1 MPLEKDR
8 EKILAELRKYPHGI
22 SQSGLSGILGI
33 GKSRVSQILVNLR
46 KENLV
51 VNNGSEW
58 KIYHTPEK
66 PVLKVK
72 TIDEMVADFR
82 QRDIE
87 QTAVSISNEEML
99 VLSNIRDNLEA
110 ARTPFIYSA
119 AIKNP
124 PGNLQ
129 DILETLHEKNVI
141 FMEDSGRIALLRDGL
156 YKIDSHWTC
165 SRIGYVVLDAIKS
178 TNDEKDPE
186 NKPTPDLIRRRT
198 GLHNW
203 NLFTDILDYFI
214 KNEIVDYEELGRQ
227 RAYTIR
233 PKGIELIGRLR
244 TIVDPT
250 APKPKPEAKPAETK
264 APEQPRPAPAPPKPA
279 PQPAPIQPVQQPAPP
294 VQMPAADP
302 KPAPV
307 PVQTPA
313 VQTPA
318 PASLVEKLE
327 PEFKE
332 IFFSWGR
339 EPVRKVKVGDFTY
352 KVVVVGTVGR
362 LDRRKIEAGSKG
374 CAGLTRYEYD
384 YLQKLAKYVSNE
396 TFDLQTAI
404 KETGLPRPKILDLLY
419 KYSERGITFPGME
432 DAHVSLSPTPST
444 YAAILEQNKSGQL
457 QSQNAL
463 ENLIKILE
471 ARDAEM
477 SEMKKR
483 LEILEQ
489 KK

>member
-1 MPLEKDR
+1 MTLEKDR
-8 EKILAELRKYPHGI
+8 DRVLAELEKQIHGI
-22 SQSGLSGILGI
+22 SQQGLSGILGI
-33 GKSRVSQILVNLR
+33 GKSRVSQILVKLR
-46 KENLV
+46 NEGLV
-51 VNNGSEW
+51 VNKGSAW

-66 PVLKVK
+66 PVQKVK
-72 TIDEMVADFR
+72 TIDEIVIDFG

-87 QTAVSISNEEML
+87 QTAVSISSEELL
-99 VLSNIRDNLEA
+99 VLSNIRSNLEA
-110 ARTPFIYSA
+110 ARMPFIYSA

-165 SRIGYVVLDAIKS
+165 SRIGYMVLDAIKA

-203 NLFTDILDYFI
+203 NLFTDMLDYFI

-250 APKPKPEAKPAETK
+250 APKPKPEAKPVETK
-264 APEQPRPAPAPPKPA
+264 APEQLRPAPAPPKPA
-279 PQPAPIQPVQQPAPP
+279 PQPAPAPVQPAPQPAP
-294 VQMPAADP
+294 VQMPADP
-302 KPAPV
+302 KPAPA
-307 PVQTPA
+307 P

-318 PASLVEKLE
+318 PASLAEKLE

-339 EPVRKVKVGDFTY
+339 EKVRKIKVGDFTY
-352 KVVVVGTVGR
+352 KVVVVGTAGR

-384 YLQKLAKYVSNE
+384 YLLELTKYVSNE

-419 KYSERGITFPGME
+419 KYSARGITFPGMG

-444 YAAILEQNKSGQL
+444 YAAILEQNKGGQL

-471 ARDAEM
+471 TKDAEM